1 MEYVAGQLKLCGECK
16 QDWLTV
22 ACDPH
27 STLCFLSRGSFHPMT
42 AVELYPC
49 LRVTIAPSSQSWAG
63 VKPTC
68 PSSQWPPLRS
78 GLVGRDTES
87 HLQVVLQNKQSL
99 SGVLLLC
106 GEERGL
112 GMGRGG
118 PREASF
124 PVSPSVSHMPARS
137 IKAVTRSRAV

>member
-1 MEYVAGQLKLCGECK
+1 MGEVCTTWSMLQIPRGQLRLCGECK
-16 QDWLTV
+16 QDWLMV

-49 LRVTIAPSSQSWAG
+49 LRVTIAPSSQSWIG

-78 GLVGRDTES
+78 GLVRRDTES

-106 GEERGL
+106 GEERVL

-118 PREASF
+118 QGPGRL
-124 PVSPSVSHMPARS
+124 VSL
-137 IKAVTRSRAV
+137 